1 MNALAS
7 DQARR
12 IASLLWKDE
21 RLKDVVTAGLYVGG
35 TGQRKAADATHLID
49 DRSVLR
55 DNPPHLLLT
64 NYKMLDFLMLRPYDR
79 RLWRH
84 NGPEALRYLVLD
96 ELHTYDGAQ
105 GSDVACLI
113 RRLKARLGITP
124 GALCAVGTS
133 ATVGGGSGRHSS
145 VKLTEF
151 ATQVFGEYFT
161 VDSVVEE
168 DRQELDEVIELD
180 DLL

>member
-1 MNALAS
+1 M
-7 DQARR
+7 
-12 IASLLWKDE
+12 
-21 RLKDVVTAGLYVGG
+21 
-35 TGQRKAADATHLID
+35 
-49 DRSVLR
+49 R